1 MKFFAFGLVLL
12 VAGASAF
19 PDQLRV
25 ADFQASERNSFIDN
39 FRRIIEVIRTFIID
53 NKFDPWVIVRHER
66 EAVRLPHLNV
76 KYIIENMEMTG
87 ASNIRIN
94 KMEYSTLFN
103 RLDYDLEL
111 PEISLTVGSFGITGL
126 ILTRNVNTAASGSLK
141 ISGIRIVGE
150 AHVTV
155 DLSGITINTLE
166 ARFTLGGTE
175 AQLKVT
181 VQENDVSER
190 VNVFINER
198 IPNWIKNNE
207 RDINRVL
214 GNVIKA
220 IAQRILNRPRTVDL
234 W

>member
-1 MKFFAFGLVLL
+1 MKFFVFGLALL

-19 PDQLRV
+19 PEQVRV

-39 FRRIIEVIRTFIID
+39 FRRIIEVIRSFIVD
-53 NKFDPWVIVRHER
+53 NKFDPWVIARHER
-66 EAVRLPHLNV
+66 EVVQLPHLNV
-76 KYIIENMEMTG
+76 QYFIEKMELTG
-87 ASNIRIN
+87 VSNIRIN
-94 KMEYSTLFN
+94 KMEYSTLFS
-103 RLDYDLEL
+103 RFDYDLEL
-111 PEISLTVGSFGITGL
+111 PEISLSVGSFGITGL
-126 ILTRNVNTAASGSLK
+126 IFTRNVNTALSGSLK
-141 ISGIRIVGE
+141 VSGIRIAGE

-175 AQLKVT
+175 ANLQIA

-220 IAQRILNRPRTVDL
+220 IAQRILSRPRTVDL